1 MGHYSAFSLNPAS
14 SFGVIVLM
22 TGSYS
27 NTEKVVIETF
37 KHFQPA
43 FDAFQ
48 ANVTKNVYAGTWS
61 SDDGDSEAVISV
73 VDGSIWM
80 EKFMLE
86 GNNVL
91 AVLRDDKP
99 EKMAL
104 ASTGRVRE
112 FR

>member
-1 MGHYSAFSLNPAS
+1 
-14 SFGVIVLM
+14 M

-27 NTEKVVIETF
+27 DTAKVVIEAF

-48 ANVTKNVYAGTWS
+48 ANVTKNVYAGTWL
-61 SDDGDSEAVISV
+61 SDNGDTEAVISV
-73 VDGSIWM
+73 ADGSIWM
-80 EKFMLE
+80 DKFTLE
-86 GNNVL
+86 GNDVL
-91 AVLRDDKP
+91 AVLRDDKS